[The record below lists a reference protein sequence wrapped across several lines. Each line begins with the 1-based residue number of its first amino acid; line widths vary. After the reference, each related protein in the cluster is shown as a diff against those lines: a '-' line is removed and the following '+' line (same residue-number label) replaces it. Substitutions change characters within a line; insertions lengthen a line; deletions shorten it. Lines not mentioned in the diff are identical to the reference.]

1 MDDFF
6 NEMDRYYLLS
16 QETKNELIKI
26 SKTRKYKKN
35 EFILQSGDLAL
46 NYYFVRKGLLGYYTL
61 DKEGN
66 IIYKIFFDEKSF
78 AASTVAIVEEK
89 ESEFNIIALED
100 VELIV
105 YSAQKFRELLHKY
118 HDLALF
124 HINYLEKNWVV
135 KKEHLEIDLK
145 WETAK
150 KRYLELMQKEKLFNR
165 LKQHHIASYLGIT
178 PTQLSRIR
186 KEINL

>member
-1 MDDFF
+1 MEDFL
-6 NEMDRYYLLS
+6 NEMDKYYPLS
-16 QETKNELIKI
+16 NDTKNEIKNI
-26 SKTRKYKKN
+26 SNVRKYKKN
-35 EFILQSGDLAL
+35 EFILQSGDLAI

-66 IIYKIFFDEKSF
+66 IIYKIFFDENNF
-78 AASTVAIVEEK
+78 AASTSAIIEEK
-89 ESEFNIIALED
+89 KTEFNIIALEE

-105 YSAQKFRELLHKY
+105 YSAQKFRELLLKY

-124 HINYLEKNWVV
+124 HINYLERNWVV

-150 KRYLELMQKEKLFNR
+150 QRYLELIQNKNIFNR

-186 KEINL
+186 KEIKI